1 MKEVRNTNELEK
13 LKAEN
18 EQLKR
23 DQDFLF
29 QLIDIGLMVIET
41 WARENGLLDSGKNT
55 DQNPPKRDNEVRVF
69 LQEIRKADQDVFID
83 RLVTLLDSLKDRN

>member
-1 MKEVRNTNELEK
+1 MRNTNELEK

-29 QLIDIGLMVIET
+29 QIIDIGLMVIET

-55 DQNPPKRDNEVRVF
+55 DQNLPKRDNEVRVF

>member
-1 MKEVRNTNELEK
+1 MNELEK

-18 EQLKR
+18 AQLKR

-41 WARENGLLDSGKNT
+41 WARENGLLDSGKDT
-55 DQNPPKRDNEVRVF
+55 DQNLPKRDNEVKVF

>member
-1 MKEVRNTNELEK
+1 MNELEK

-18 EQLKR
+18 AQLKR

-55 DQNPPKRDNEVRVF
+55 DQNLPKRDNEVRVF
-69 LQEIRKADQDVFID
+69 LQEIGKADQDIFID